1 MNGRMQPSRGRPFTV
16 VYRVTRLVL
25 LAVIPVVVL
34 AGVLIV
40 TYAGDQRDLY
50 MQQLLGMART
60 VSQATD
66 ADIIRRFA
74 VLDAL
79 QQAPM
84 LKTRDWHGFYE
95 FAKAAVA
102 RDPGDRVVL
111 YEASTE
117 EVLLTLVP
125 FGSQLPVT
133 SIPDEIRKVVS
144 TGQPLVTGLFTGAK
158 TRQPS
163 LAVLEPVREAGAVRY
178 VLAIAFTPPEVS
190 RVLRA
195 QLLPPDVVVTILDS
209 QMAIIARSPHEPE
222 LVGRRVDAAFIA
234 QAQGRQEDIYRMH
247 SKEDVT
253 VRGAFSRS
261 SVSGWVI
268 GVEAQEEV
276 LEAPVRRS
284 LWELGGGASVILAC
298 LILIAVYEG
307 RRIANPVIELAAMA
321 EAVGR
326 GELPPAQ
333 QLDLREAAATADRLR
348 AAAENIRMETEQR
361 ERAMAEI
368 NRRDH
373 DLAVFHAISE
383 AAGKTLDLQQ
393 RLELLVTATCD
404 ALGFN
409 GGGIWVADP
418 AGATFTLKA
427 GRNMSAEFTEISV
440 RSAAELPSIGLDG
453 NHPRV
458 LDVEEYPVPRL
469 KRALKRDGYRTFVSI
484 SLKAEGEVVGAL
496 GLADRTV
503 RQLTSDEAALLTAV
517 GYQLGALLH
526 QAELYAALQ
535 RELTERQK
543 IQAGLEAA
551 NRELEGISYAMSHV
565 LRAPLRAIEGFAAIL
580 LEDYAD
586 SLDAECQRMLNAMRK
601 NTMQMSRYLD
611 DFLAFLRISRLPMR
625 PELVD
630 MEALVRSILA
640 DKLAPGMAQR
650 DIAIEVGNVAP
661 VCGDRSLLELVWAN
675 LLDNAIKF
683 TASRQKAR
691 IEVGSRAGDTETVYY
706 VRDNGV
712 GFAAEY
718 TAKLF
723 GLFERL
729 HGTEFPGTG
738 MGLAIVHRIVA
749 RHGGRV
755 WADSKEGE
763 GTTIYFALPATEAQP
778 SLPDR
783 VSQAEEASVGSR

>member
-1 MNGRMQPSRGRPFTV
+1 MNGRMQPSRSRPFTV

-60 VSQATD
+60 VSQAAD

-84 LKTRDWHGFYE
+84 LKTRDWHGFYD

-111 YEASTE
+111 YEASTD

-125 FGSQLPVT
+125 FGSPLPVT
-133 SIPDEIRKVVS
+133 SIPDEIQKVVS
-144 TGQPLVTGLFTGAK
+144 TGQPLVTGLFSGAK

-163 LAVLEPVREAGAVRY
+163 LAVLEPVRESGAVRY

-195 QLLPPDVVVTILDS
+195 QHLPPDVIVTILDS

-247 SKEDVT
+247 SKEGVT

-261 SVSGWVI
+261 SLSGWII

-298 LILIAVYEG
+298 LVLVAVYEG

-333 QLDLREAAATADRLR
+333 RFDLVEAAATADRLR
-348 AAAENIRMETEQR
+348 DAAENIRTQTEQR

-373 DLAVFHAISE
+373 DLTVFQAIG
-383 AAGKTLDLQQ
+383 AAAEKTLDLQQ
-393 RLELLVTATCD
+393 RLELLVNATCD
-404 ALGFN
+404 ALGFS
-409 GGGIWVADP
+409 GGGIWATDP
-418 AGATFTLKA
+418 TGATFTLRA
-427 GRNMSAEFTEISV
+427 GRNMPAEFTELSV
-440 RSAAELPSIGLDG
+440 RNAAELPSIGLDG
-453 NHPRV
+453 NLPRV
-458 LDVEEYPVPRL
+458 LDVEAYPVPRL
-469 KRALKRDGYRTFVSI
+469 KRALKQDGYRTLVSI

-496 GLADRTV
+496 GLADRSV
-503 RQLTSDEAALLTAV
+503 RQLTSDEGTLLTAV

-535 RELTERQK
+535 RELTVRQK

-565 LRAPLRAIEGFAAIL
+565 LRR
-580 LEDYAD
+580 
-586 SLDAECQRMLNAMRK
+586 
-601 NTMQMSRYLD
+601 
-611 DFLAFLRISRLPMR
+611 
-625 PELVD
+625 
-630 MEALVRSILA
+630 RS
-640 DKLAPGMAQR
+640 
-650 DIAIEVGNVAP
+650 
-661 VCGDRSLLELVWAN
+661 
-675 LLDNAIKF
+675 
-683 TASRQKAR
+683 
-691 IEVGSRAGDTETVYY
+691 
-706 VRDNGV
+706 
-712 GFAAEY
+712 
-718 TAKLF
+718 
-723 GLFERL
+723 
-729 HGTEFPGTG
+729 
-738 MGLAIVHRIVA
+738 
-749 RHGGRV
+749 GR
-755 WADSKEGE
+755 
-763 GTTIYFALPATEAQP
+763 
-778 SLPDR
+778 
-783 VSQAEEASVGSR
+783 